1 MAMSIEQL
9 CCMAVGVV
17 LNAATFALGLMVGAT
32 LRRKEP
38 ERGAETTVPHR

>member
-1 MAMSIEQL
+1 MSIEQL
-9 CCMAVGVV
+9 CCIAVGVV

-32 LRRKEP
+32 LRRKGP